1 MASTG
6 TVTSSGTNIDIDS
19 IVSKLMSIEQTSVT
33 KLQNQASTIQSQV
46 SAVGTVKSMLST
58 LSDSA
63 TALTKATL
71 WATKTASS
79 SSAAVGV
86 KVLDSSLAAAGS
98 FQVSVSQLARSQ
110 SVSSSAVAA
119 TDGFQAG
126 TLSIQ
131 VGTWSG
137 TSGTS
142 PSFAAG
148 SAAAVDVAISEG
160 DTLSTVAS
168 KINAAGAGVTASVV
182 TDLSG
187 QRLVMRSAT
196 TGEAAG
202 FQVSASGSG
211 TGTALS
217 GLAFDAPGSG
227 AGMAANSV
235 QWAANSV
242 ATVDGVTVTSA
253 TNTVTGAVPG
263 LSLTLSQ
270 LSADPVT
277 VTASTDTNALTN
289 AIQGFV
295 NAYNNIN
302 SQINS
307 LTSYDA
313 ASKKAG
319 LMQGDSMV
327 TGLQTMMRRL
337 AGTANA
343 SGTFTTLSQL
353 GISISKSADGSLT
366 LDSTKLSEALANPD
380 AVKTFFMGG
389 SDGAGGTMDGWAS
402 RFSAFTQGA
411 VGTDGTLETR
421 TAALQK
427 QLDANSDDQTKQ
439 TDRMTLVESR
449 LRAQYSA
456 LDAKLS
462 TLTSLDTYVKQ
473 QIAQWNKSGS

>member
-1 MASTG
+1 
-6 TVTSSGTNIDIDS
+6 
-19 IVSKLMSIEQTSVT
+19 
-33 KLQNQASTIQSQV
+33 
-46 SAVGTVKSMLST
+46 
-58 LSDSA
+58 
-63 TALTKATL
+63 
-71 WATKTASS
+71 
-79 SSAAVGV
+79 
-86 KVLDSSLAAAGS
+86 
-98 FQVSVSQLARSQ
+98 
-110 SVSSSAVAA
+110 
-119 TDGFQAG
+119 
-126 TLSIQ
+126 

-253 TNTVTGAVPG
+253 TNTVTGAVLG

-337 AGTANA
+337 VGTANA

-353 GISISKSADGSLT
+353 GISIGKSADGGLT

-389 SDGAGGTMDGWAS
+389 SDGAGGTTDGWAS